1 VLRKLLSI
9 AFLLSGTLAFAQAP
23 TAVIVSP
30 SGTICTGQAVIFNST
45 TTNTPTAYSWTI
57 SPSTGVNYVSGTL
70 QPSVGVSFSFA
81 GVYSVS
87 LTVSNAS
94 GTVTTSNVVIVSINP
109 TASFS
114 ASLTTVG
121 FPNEI
126 VLTNFSTGAT
136 GYIWGY
142 SETAATNTTTNAVH
156 DYTAAG
162 AYTVT
167 LVALNSNGCFNSSS
181 YSFYIAD
188 SSGITLPNIFTPNGD
203 GINDIFKPIARGIS
217 SMKVNVYTRYGNFL
231 YGWDTI
237 NGFWDGYTTSGI
249 LCESGTYFYVIEAT
263 GFDLK
268 TYKLKS
274 YLTLLRN

>member
-1 VLRKLLSI
+1 MLRKLLSI
-9 AFLLSGTLAFAQAP
+9 AFLFSGPLAFAQAP
-23 TAVIVSP
+23 TAAIISP
-30 SGTICTGQAVIFNST
+30 SGTICTREAVIFNST

-57 SPSTGVNYVSGTL
+57 SPATGVNYVSSTL

-94 GTVTTSNVVIVSINP
+94 GTVTTTNIVIANVNP
-109 TASFS
+109 NSSFS

-121 FPNEI
+121 FPNQI
-126 VLTNFSTGAT
+126 DLTNFSTGAT
-136 GYIWGY
+136 SYIWGY
-142 SETAATNTTTNAVH
+142 SETVMTNTTTNAVH

-167 LVALNSNGCFNSSS
+167 LIALNSDGCFNSSS

-203 GINDIFKPIARGIS
+203 GVNDIFKPVARGIN
-217 SMKVNVYTRYGNFL
+217 SMKVYVYTRYGNFL
-231 YGWDTI
+231 YSWDTI

-263 GFDLK
+263 GFDGK
-268 TYKLKS
+268 NYKLNS

>member
-1 VLRKLLSI
+1 MLRKLLSI
-9 AFLLSGTLAFAQAP
+9 AFLLSGSLAFAQAP
-23 TAVIVSP
+23 TAVIISP
-30 SGTICTGQAVIFNST
+30 SGTICTGQGVIFNST

-57 SPSTGVNYVSGTL
+57 NPATGVNYVSGTL
-70 QPSVGVSFSFA
+70 QPSVGVSFSLA

-94 GTVTTSNVVIVSINP
+94 GTVTTTNIVTAFVNPISI
-109 TASFS
+109 FS

-121 FPNEI
+121 FPNQI
-126 VLTNFSTGAT
+126 DLTNFSTGAT
-136 GYIWGY
+136 SYIWGY
-142 SETAATNTTTNAVH
+142 SETPTTNTTTNAVH
-156 DYTAAG
+156 NYTAAG

-217 SMKVNVYTRYGNFL
+217 SIKVNVYTRYGNFL

-237 NGFWDGYTTSGI
+237 NGFWDGYTTSGT

-263 GFDLK
+263 GFDGQ